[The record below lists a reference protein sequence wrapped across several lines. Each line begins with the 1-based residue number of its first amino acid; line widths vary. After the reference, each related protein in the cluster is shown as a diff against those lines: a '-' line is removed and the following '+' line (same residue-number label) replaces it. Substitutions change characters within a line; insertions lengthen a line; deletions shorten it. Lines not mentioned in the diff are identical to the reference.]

1 METASQ
7 YLARIGAKGGK
18 ARAQKMSAAER
29 KASAQ
34 KAIEARWAKERERV
48 NEITE
53 RTKALLKR
61 SKAAAARAK
70 QKKEKTA

>member
-1 METASQ
+1 
-7 YLARIGAKGGK
+7 
-18 ARAQKMSAAER
+18 MSAAER